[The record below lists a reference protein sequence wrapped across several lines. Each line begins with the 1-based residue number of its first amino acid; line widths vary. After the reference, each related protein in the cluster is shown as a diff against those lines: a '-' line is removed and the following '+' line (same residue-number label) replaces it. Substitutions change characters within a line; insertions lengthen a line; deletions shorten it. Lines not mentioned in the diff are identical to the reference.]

1 LSIFDEFSARG
12 RFWLPGAESSDVP
25 GQLSFSGGGIRLMLD
40 GKFAVGELQTPGA
53 IFGCSFRPS
62 VIVGET
68 VEGESCML
76 LKAVTLNVNWNSCEF
91 AANQMLVGE
100 SRFGEVVPQAE
111 RMLVSLTHLEDW
123 AFMSLIQAA
132 PGDPGTFE
140 IIVPIERIELLRVE
154 SDQPYSRLIL
164 FGAVVTE
171 QIPGEVRCATRCH
184 FEVTFPK
191 PAAISEAIDLVGQL
205 CSVLSL
211 LVGGPVYAKKI
222 RMEFENESI
231 AFFSPSRQKKSV
243 TIRAPEMPLPLRVL
257 DARER
262 ELFKS
267 WLEHSE
273 QMNPV
278 YGLLLST
285 MFEPA
290 QYQQTIFLN
299 LMQAIE
305 SFHRRVYGGEIVAAE
320 RYKLVRDALA
330 GAIPQGADPDLVE
343 KLTRLIEFGNEPSL
357 KKRLRSLCATLKP
370 ETVQA
375 ILGVDDLTRFL
386 QLLADLRNYFTHY
399 NESLMPRISH
409 IVGDPIAGYNLN
421 QRLRAFAALLVLKHL
436 GLGEEKTARG
446 LVSHLGLAY

>member
-1 LSIFDEFSARG
+1 
-12 RFWLPGAESSDVP
+12 
-25 GQLSFSGGGIRLMLD
+25 
-40 GKFAVGELQTPGA
+40 
-53 IFGCSFRPS
+53 
-62 VIVGET
+62 
-68 VEGESCML
+68 
-76 LKAVTLNVNWNSCEF
+76 
-91 AANQMLVGE
+91 
-100 SRFGEVVPQAE
+100 
-111 RMLVSLTHLEDW
+111 
-123 AFMSLIQAA
+123 
-132 PGDPGTFE
+132 
-140 IIVPIERIELLRVE
+140 
-154 SDQPYSRLIL
+154 
-164 FGAVVTE
+164 
-171 QIPGEVRCATRCH
+171 
-184 FEVTFPK
+184 
-191 PAAISEAIDLVGQL
+191 
-205 CSVLSL
+205 
-211 LVGGPVYAKKI
+211 
-222 RMEFENESI
+222 
-231 AFFSPSRQKKSV
+231 
-243 TIRAPEMPLPLRVL
+243 
-257 DARER
+257 
-262 ELFKS
+262 
-267 WLEHSE
+267 
-273 QMNPV
+273 
-278 YGLLLST
+278 